1 MNFSSPTDKR
11 AVLYLR
17 VSTEDQHLENQRGEL
32 VQLTRARGLDIVH
45 VYEEKISAVKERP
58 ALREMLLQ
66 AHRGSFSCLV
76 IWSLDR
82 LGRSMVQNLQM
93 VIELDRIGV
102 QVVSVREPWLDTS
115 GPVRSLLI
123 AIFSWVAE
131 QERLRISE
139 RTKAGLERARR
150 QGKQIGRPKATIN
163 LPAALALRG
172 MGLSI
177 REMARELKIG
187 ASTLHRLLAAADTLG
202 SGTSHPVPMGSSA
215 TDPDPRLQVPEI
227 KEAA

>member
-1 MNFSSPTDKR
+1 MTNTGR
-11 AVLYLR
+11 RTALYLR
-17 VSTEDQHLENQRGEL
+17 VSSGQQETENQRPDIL
-32 VQLTRARGLDIVH
+32 QVVRTRGLEIVH
-45 VYEEKISAVKERP
+45 IFDEKVSAAKDRP
-58 ALREMLLQ
+58 EFQKMMLQ
-66 AHRGSFSCLV
+66 AHRGSFDCLV

-82 LGRSMVQNLQM
+82 FGRSMVGNLQA
-93 VIELDRIGV
+93 VVELDRIGV
-102 QVVSVREPWLDTS
+102 QVISVKETWLDTS
-115 GPVRSLLI
+115 SPVRSLLI

-177 REMARELKIG
+177 RQVARELKVG
-187 ASTLHRLLAAADTLG
+187 ASTLHRLLAAADTLQAAASQG
-202 SGTSHPVPMGSSA
+202 VPDRSTASIEN
-215 TDPDPRLQVPEI
+215 PPSEI

>member
-1 MNFSSPTDKR
+1 MTNTGKR
-11 AVLYLR
+11 AALYLR
-17 VSTEDQHLENQRGEL
+17 VSTGMQETENQRPDIL
-32 VQLTRARGLDIVH
+32 QVVRTRGLEIVQIFD
-45 VYEEKISAVKERP
+45 EKMSAAKERP
-58 ALREMLLQ
+58 EFKKMLLA
-66 AHRGSFSCLV
+66 AHRGSFDCLV

-82 LGRSMVQNLQM
+82 FGRSMVGNLQA

-102 QVVSVREPWLDTS
+102 QVISVREQWLDTS

-163 LPAALALRG
+163 MPVALALRDR
-172 MGLSI
+172 GLSI
-177 REMARELKIG
+177 RQMARELKIG
-187 ASTLHRLLAAADTLG
+187 ASTLHRLLAAADTLQTATFQAVPDG
-202 SGTSHPVPMGSSA
+202 SPVPIVQ
-215 TDPDPRLQVPEI
+215 PCEI
-227 KEAA
+227 KQAA